1 MIIKEIDWVNGV
13 TYGDGVV
20 LENIPPQLQ
29 LPLYQSSPGIAGTEA
44 QTGKNSDLLA
54 EVTFLDE
61 NTINHRH

>member
-29 LPLYQSSPGIAGTEA
+29 LPLVSVLSRDCRNRSTDREKFRFIGRGDVF
-44 QTGKNSDLLA
+44 G
-54 EVTFLDE
+54 
-61 NTINHRH
+61 